1 MARASTRCAAAAKSH
16 PTPEPRTRTRRRA
29 RARTRTRSRCGAAA
43 RRLRS
48 ALTPR
53 CTRCS
58 TRTPTTYA
66 STTAP
71 TSRASCAE
79 PRRRCCKSWGCRPDR
94 SGKARQRPA
103 GGIALLRL
111 AAIYDSIRRG
121 SPVVRCVNIYIHN
134 GVRGRWFFIKSRARW
149 RNRHATP
156 DAHAASTQPTPEPT
170 PEPRKRQSQGL
181 GGSSVGQ
188 SGPKRSA
195 AALGRRPNAPDQAQ
209 GSVPAASTG
218 GSAVAGR
225 C

>member
-121 SPVVRCVNIYIHN
+121 SPVVRCVNICI
-134 GVRGRWFFIKSRARW
+134 
-149 RNRHATP
+149 
-156 DAHAASTQPTPEPT
+156 PTPYSYARECVLVCRRYDPCLGLRINNNNNSSLPPT
-170 PEPRKRQSQGL
+170 RILPEVREF
-181 GGSSVGQ
+181 GS
-188 SGPKRSA
+188 
-195 AALGRRPNAPDQAQ
+195 
-209 GSVPAASTG
+209 
-218 GSAVAGR
+218 
-225 C
+225 